1 GLASPAV
8 PPLPRGGTAADARK
22 DTETV
27 VGFLIRRTGQAI
39 FVLFLVTLATLLL
52 IHLFPGG
59 PVRALLG
66 DRATPFQIA
75 YYNKQFGFDQ
85 PIYVQYI
92 KWVNQLIHG
101 NLGFSSH
108 LNQSVTSLIAQDL
121 PKTIILVLLGTIV
134 SLLFGIPLGVYQ
146 AVHRNSAADYVLTAI
161 SFLGYSTPTFF
172 LGIVLVDW
180 FSVDVHIFPPFAPQG
195 STVGAILGD
204 PKALVLPVFTYAF
217 LLYALWSRYMRSSV
231 LDNLV
236 QDYVRTARAKGAS
249 ERRVVWG
256 HVFRNS
262 LVSIITLLGLSIPG
276 LVGGAI
282 LIEVVFNYPGMGL
295 AFYSAALNVD
305 YEVLLGFTVLATV
318 ATVVGNLLADIG
330 YAVLDPR
337 VRY

>member
-1 GLASPAV
+1 
-8 PPLPRGGTAADARK
+8 
-22 DTETV
+22 V

-39 FVLFLVTLATLLL
+39 FVLFLVTVATLLL

-75 YYNKQFGFDQ
+75 YYNKQYGFDQ
-85 PIYVQYI
+85 PLYVQYI

-101 NLGFSSH
+101 NLGFSNH
-108 LNQSVTSLIAQDL
+108 LNQSVTSLIAQCL
-121 PKTIILVLLGTIV
+121 PRTIILVLLGTIV

-146 AVHRNSAADYVLTAI
+146 AVHRNSAADYVLTAV

-172 LGIVLVDW
+172 LGIILVDW

-195 STVGAILGD
+195 TTVGAILGD

>member
-1 GLASPAV
+1 
-8 PPLPRGGTAADARK
+8 
-22 DTETV
+22 V

-39 FVLFLVTLATLLL
+39 FVLFLVTLATLALV
-52 IHLFPGG
+52 HLFPGG

-66 DRATPFQIA
+66 VRATSAQIA
-75 YYNKQFGFDQ
+75 YYNNLYGFNR
-85 PIYVQYI
+85 PFYVQYL
-92 KWVNQLIHG
+92 KWVGQLLHG
-101 NLGFSSH
+101 NLGFSDH
-108 LNQSVTSLIAQDL
+108 LNQSVTSLIAQCL
-121 PKTIILVLLGTIV
+121 PRTVVLVLIGTVV

-146 AVHRNSAADYVLTAI
+146 AVHRNSVTDYVLTGV

-172 LGIVLVDW
+172 LGILVVDW

-195 STVGAILGD
+195 TTITAILGD
-204 PKALVLPVFTYAF
+204 PRALVLPVFTYAF

-236 QDYVRTARAKGAS
+236 QDYVRTARAKGAG
-249 ERRVVWG
+249 ERRVIWR

-262 LVSIITLLGLSIPG
+262 LSSIVTLLGLSIPG

-295 AFYSAALNVD
+295 AFYQAALNVD
-305 YEVLLGFTVLATV
+305 YEVLLGFTVLACV
-318 ATVVGNLLADIG
+318 ATIAGNLLADVG

>member
-1 GLASPAV
+1 M
-8 PPLPRGGTAADARK
+8 
-22 DTETV
+22 

-39 FVLFLVTLATLLL
+39 FVLFLVTVATLLL

-75 YYNKQFGFDQ
+75 YYNKQYGFDQ
-85 PIYVQYI
+85 PLYVQYI

-101 NLGFSSH
+101 NLGFSNH
-108 LNQSVTSLIAQDL
+108 LNQSVTSLIAQCL
-121 PKTIILVLLGTIV
+121 PRTIILVLLGTIV

-146 AVHRNSAADYVLTAI
+146 AVHRNSAADYVLTAV

-172 LGIVLVDW
+172 LGIILVDW

-195 STVGAILGD
+195 TTVGAILGD

>member
-1 GLASPAV
+1 
-8 PPLPRGGTAADARK
+8 
-22 DTETV
+22 V

-39 FVLFLVTLATLLL
+39 LVLFLVTVATLGMV
-52 IHLFPGG
+52 HLFPGG

-66 DRATPFQIA
+66 QRATPALIN
-75 YYNKQFGFDQ
+75 YYNQIYGFNQ
-85 PIYVQYI
+85 PFYVQYL
-92 KWVNQLIHG
+92 KWVNQMLHG
-101 NLGFSSH
+101 NLGFSDK
-108 LNQSVTSLIAQDL
+108 LNLSVVNLIAQDL
-121 PKTIILVLLGTIV
+121 PKTVVLVLLGTIV

-146 AVHRNSAADYVLTAI
+146 AVHRNSAADYVLTGI

-180 FSVDVHIFPPFAPQG
+180 FAVDTHVFPPFAP
-195 STVGAILGD
+195 SASSVISILGQ
-204 PKALVLPVFTYAF
+204 PRALVLPVFTYAF

-262 LVSIITLLGLSIPG
+262 LVSIVTLLGLSIPT

-282 LIEVVFNYPGMGL
+282 LIEDVFNYPGMGL
-295 AFYSAALNVD
+295 AFYQAALNND
-305 YEVLLGFTVLATV
+305 FEVLLGFTVLATA
-318 ATVVGNLLADIG
+318 ATIAGNPLADVG

>member
-1 GLASPAV
+1 
-8 PPLPRGGTAADARK
+8 
-22 DTETV
+22 V

-59 PVRALLG
+59 PVRAMLG

-75 YYNKQFGFDQ
+75 FYNKQFGFDQ

-101 NLGFSSH
+101 NLGFSNH

-262 LVSIITLLGLSIPG
+262 LVSIITLLGLSIPS

-305 YEVLLGFTVLATV
+305 FEVLLGFTVLATV

>member
-1 GLASPAV
+1 M
-8 PPLPRGGTAADARK
+8 
-22 DTETV
+22 

-39 FVLFLVTLATLLL
+39 FVLFLVTLATLFLV
-52 IHLFPGG
+52 HLFPGG

-66 DRATPFQIA
+66 VRATPFQIA
-75 YYNKQFGFDQ
+75 YYNKLYGFNQ
-85 PIYVQYI
+85 PIYVQYL
-92 KWVNQLIHG
+92 KWVDQLIHG
-101 NLGFSSH
+101 NLGFSYH
-108 LNQSVTSLIAQDL
+108 LNQTVTSLIAQCL

-146 AVHRNSAADYVLTAI
+146 AVHRNSATDYVLTAV

-262 LVSIITLLGLSIPG
+262 LVSIITLLGLSIPS

-305 YEVLLGFTVLATV
+305 FEVLLGFTVLATV
-318 ATVVGNLLADIG
+318 ATVLGNLLADIG

>member
-1 GLASPAV
+1 M
-8 PPLPRGGTAADARK
+8 
-22 DTETV
+22 

-59 PVRALLG
+59 PVRAMLG

-75 YYNKQFGFDQ
+75 FYNKQFGFDQ

-101 NLGFSSH
+101 NLGFSNH

-262 LVSIITLLGLSIPG
+262 LVSIITLLGLSIPS

-305 YEVLLGFTVLATV
+305 FEVLLGFTVLATV